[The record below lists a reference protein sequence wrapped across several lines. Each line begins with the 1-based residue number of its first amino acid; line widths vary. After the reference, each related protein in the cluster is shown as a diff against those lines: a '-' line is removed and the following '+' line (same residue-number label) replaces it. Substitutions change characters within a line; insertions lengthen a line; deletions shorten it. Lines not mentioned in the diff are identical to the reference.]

1 MTMPTQAF
9 NLYLHECAG
18 TMVQDANEV
27 EGGLAS
33 ALQKRHKI
41 RDTDLNKL
49 FAAADAREDNTYS
62 RTYLVFLLVLYAG
75 GAYRNINRA
84 VEAAS
89 GNMGNA
95 MVTPHWG
102 DKDYKLVSIYEYEPM
117 NLFPGWSL
125 TNTRNNSSM
134 LDRHLILKHSSG
146 AISNEFSGFDQSSVL
161 ATPPSIKQ
169 AKAVFPQDGA
179 ASKLQSTNQHPNSR
193 LRSNS
198 AYSEQLEPLEAKWK
212 QRLDNVEANKIV
224 KNDKIQTLS
233 KFNTLLTELR
243 KTTDGG
249 NQHYQALLTS
259 IVVNFDPTHDTYIA
273 ISAAKARWEAA
284 RNEMIVYLE
293 KKIAEIDS
301 FASTE
306 QVSLP

>member
-1 MTMPTQAF
+1 
-9 NLYLHECAG
+9 
-18 TMVQDANEV
+18 
-27 EGGLAS
+27 
-33 ALQKRHKI
+33 
-41 RDTDLNKL
+41 
-49 FAAADAREDNTYS
+49 
-62 RTYLVFLLVLYAG
+62 
-75 GAYRNINRA
+75 
-84 VEAAS
+84 
-89 GNMGNA
+89 
-95 MVTPHWG
+95 
-102 DKDYKLVSIYEYEPM
+102 
-117 NLFPGWSL
+117 
-125 TNTRNNSSM
+125 M